1 MNTLADKIKTYVGF
15 FSAAIGQ
22 NVPIH
27 PKSFMYVVSR
37 VFASIATT
45 LESAQKNAE
54 RENLAWSAS
63 LEGLKII
70 NRDVLKR
77 DPFPSTS
84 AQMTVA
90 FTVASGAVIPVE
102 TQFLNTANGI
112 IYRSTLEITGAGS
125 LEQIPMIAVLA
136 GSSTTPVIGQT
147 VEPQSPVNG
156 ITTGTVSAIT
166 EPGIDEE
173 TEDEYRQ
180 KTVDKQY
187 SQGGG
192 SNLADYRAWG
202 QEVLGVARVYPYTGK
217 FDTNGNYDQNVLLAV
232 SVYVKSSD
240 PTGIPNQALL
250 DSVKSSILK
259 DSGTQQARPAAGIP
273 SSRLYVMP
281 ISYIDL
287 VVRVAV
293 IDLPSWTG
301 TIQAETTTA
310 LANFCNTLQPFI
322 EGLDPV
328 YGRVT
333 EITSAAF
340 SDVIYSVAI
349 RYGLNLADVSF
360 EISGNTTPLNR
371 LPLPAGKLP
380 RLNSATY
387 AEAP

>member
-180 KTVDKQY
+180 KTLDKQY

-259 DSGTQQARPAAGIP
+259 DSGTA
-273 SSRLYVMP
+273 
-281 ISYIDL
+281 
-287 VVRVAV
+287 
-293 IDLPSWTG
+293 
-301 TIQAETTTA
+301 
-310 LANFCNTLQPFI
+310 
-322 EGLDPV
+322 
-328 YGRVT
+328 
-333 EITSAAF
+333 
-340 SDVIYSVAI
+340 
-349 RYGLNLADVSF
+349 
-360 EISGNTTPLNR
+360 
-371 LPLPAGKLP
+371 
-380 RLNSATY
+380 SATRCGDSIQSALRNADQLY
-387 AEAP
+387 RPRSARGGY